1 MNVYTYIPEEKG
13 YTKQKAIKKIF
24 FMLIVPVIM
33 SIFLGIKTQFNYNP
47 AAYGIIGLLICFVI
61 LNVFFSRYP
70 IKIEISEI
78 SKSLRI
84 HYLNGFGNEKE
95 DIIAIQSAQI
105 RYINRSSKNPSA
117 GKQFR
122 IIQNLFSNWIHVDQ
136 SHGFGIG
143 QIEDIYNKTI
153 LLKDS

>member
-1 MNVYTYIPEEKG
+1 MNVNTYIPESIG
-13 YTKQKAIKKIF
+13 YTKKKAIKKIF
-24 FMLIVPVIM
+24 FMLIIPLIM
-33 SIFLGIKTQFNYNP
+33 SIFLGIKTKFNYNP
-47 AAYGIIGLLICFVI
+47 IACSIIGVVICFVI

-84 HYLNGFGNEKE
+84 TYLNGFGNEKK
-95 DIIAIQSAQI
+95 DIIGIDGAQI
-105 RYINRSSKNPSA
+105 RYVNRSSKNPSA

-122 IIQNLFSNWIHVDQ
+122 IVQNLFTNWIHIDQ
-136 SHGFGIG
+136 SHGFGQQ

-153 LLKDS
+153 LLKVS